1 MLAVTAEAKDL
12 LKGIESRDEGVL
24 RLEALEGGQLGFVSG
39 PAQPGD
45 QVVEEQGQSL
55 LHIAAPVSDRYDG
68 HELDRIEGPQGPQ
81 FTISR
86 PGGELEPEPEPE
98 GV

>member
-1 MLAVTAEAKDL
+1 MLAVTPQAKEL
-12 LKGIESRDEGVL
+12 LRGIDTQTDGVL
-24 RLEALEGGQLGFVSG
+24 RLEAMDTGQLGFVSG

-45 QVVEEQGQSL
+45 QVVEEQGNDL

-68 HELDRIEGPQGPQ
+68 HELDRVEGPQGPQ
-81 FTISR
+81 FTITR
-86 PGGELEPEPEPE
+86 PGEDMEPEPE

>member
-1 MLAVTAEAKDL
+1 MLAVTPQAKEL
-12 LKGIESRDEGVL
+12 LRGIDTQTDGVL
-24 RLEALEGGQLGFVSG
+24 RLEAMDTGQLGFVSG

-45 QVVEEQGQSL
+45 QVVEEQGSDL

-68 HELDRIEGPQGPQ
+68 HELDRVEGPQGPQ
-81 FTISR
+81 FTITR
-86 PGGELEPEPEPE
+86 PGEDMEPEPE

>member
-1 MLAVTAEAKDL
+1 MLAVTSEAKEL
-12 LKGIESRDEGVL
+12 LRGIDTETDGVL
-24 RLEALEGGQLGFVSG
+24 RLEAMDTGQLGFVSG

-45 QVVEEQGQSL
+45 QVVEEQGHDL

-68 HELDRIEGPQGPQ
+68 HELDRVEGPQGPQ

-86 PGGELEPEPEPE
+86 PGDDMEPEPE

>member
-1 MLAVTAEAKDL
+1 MLAVTPQAKEL
-12 LKGIESRDEGVL
+12 LRGIDSQDQGVL
-24 RLEALEGGQLGFVSG
+24 RLEAMDTGQLGFVSG

-45 QVVEEQGQSL
+45 QVVEEQGQDL

-68 HELDRIEGPQGPQ
+68 HELDRVEGPQGPQ
-81 FTISR
+81 FTITR
-86 PGGELEPEPEPE
+86 PGDDMEPEPE

>member
-1 MLAVTAEAKDL
+1 MLAVTPEAKEL
-12 LKGIESRDEGVL
+12 LKGIESQTDGGVL
-24 RLEALEGGQLGFVSG
+24 RLEAMEDSGQLGFVSG

-45 QVVEEQGQSL
+45 QVVEERGEEI
-55 LHIAAPVSDRYDG
+55 LHIAAPVSDHFDG
-68 HELDRIEGPQGPQ
+68 HELDRVEGPQGPQ

-86 PGGELEPEPEPE
+86 PGDDMEPAPE

>member
-1 MLAVTAEAKDL
+1 MLAVTPQAKEL
-12 LKGIESRDEGVL
+12 LRGIDSQNEGVL
-24 RLEALEGGQLGFVSG
+24 RLEAMDTGQLGFVSG

-45 QVVEEQGQSL
+45 QVVEEQGQDL

-68 HELDRIEGPQGPQ
+68 HELDRVEGPQGPQ
-81 FTISR
+81 FTITR
-86 PGGELEPEPEPE
+86 PGDDMEPEPE